1 MHNIKNYFVHP
12 RHMLAIDAAVLA
24 TRPALTI
31 LLVDCK
37 ENCVG
42 YSTLGTYN
50 KKERNC
56 INSK

>member
-1 MHNIKNYFVHP
+1 MEFIMSSIKNYFVHP

-42 YSTLGTYN
+42 YSTLGTASH
-50 KKERNC
+50 
-56 INSK
+56 SK